1 MTEQKLV
8 EKKDN
13 KLLYV
18 LIGLCVLLVISMFA
32 FGSSLSNANK
42 TDSAKLASLETKIN
56 SIPSGLTTADVQS
69 VVASEIAKIP
79 APTAAV
85 STPTEVNLDVDV
97 QKLNQIWEKEYSA
110 EIEVLEDAADEAANE
125 ELGVLEDNEDL
136 EDFFKAGFPGLD
148 EILSVDVKDTH
159 TTVLAL
165 GLEEDEDKVVEIVYD
180 LKVKYTLEEGA
191 DDTLKKL
198 VTATVKV
205 TFNEGDLE
213 DEDVE
218 VIFA

>member
-1 MTEQKLV
+1 
-8 EKKDN
+8 
-13 KLLYV
+13 
-18 LIGLCVLLVISMFA
+18 MFA